1 MMVRPKGVVPSSA
14 TNRFKVMRLIARMN
28 VGGPAIQTS
37 LLTEKLDPQRFE
49 SLLVTGVEAEGEGNM
64 LELMGSAVQPLIVP
78 SLGREISL
86 RSDFRT
92 LRAVLRLMQRHR
104 PYIVHTHTAKAGF
117 IGRLAARLARVP
129 IVVHTFHGNVFKGY
143 FSPAKTRLFIALERW
158 LARGTDRII
167 VLSEQQKQEILSLG
181 IGRPE
186 QFRIVPLGLDLSR
199 FARELPPR
207 GAIRRELGVDES
219 TPLIGIVARLVP
231 IKAIHLLLEAAP
243 AILKQYPQAL
253 FLLIGDGESRD
264 ELDQLAHRLKIE
276 KSVRFLGFRADLPQ
290 LYADLDCAVLCSLNE
305 GLPVAIIEALAS
317 ARPVV
322 ATDVG
327 SVANLVQLGRTG
339 VLVPPGEPQPLAEG
353 ILQVLDNPE
362 QAAQWGRNGREHVYP
377 ALDIQR
383 LVNDIEAL
391 YLNLLREKKL
401 LQ

>member
-1 MMVRPKGVVPSSA
+1 MKTTPP
-14 TNRFKVMRLIARMN
+14 NRFKVMRLIARMN

-104 PYIVHTHTAKAGF
+104 PHIVHTHTAKAGF

-186 QFRIVPLGLDLSR
+186 QFQIVPLGLDLSR
-199 FARELPPR
+199 FARELPPLFWGR
-207 GAIRRELGVDES
+207 GSVDPFFSPELIARGDAWLPQHTSLTRAVYPGLGHSVSDEMLADVD
-219 TPLIGIVARLVP
+219 
-231 IKAIHLLLEAAP
+231 
-243 AILKQYPQAL
+243 
-253 FLLIGDGESRD
+253 
-264 ELDQLAHRLKIE
+264 
-276 KSVRFLGFRADLPQ
+276 RFLRAQ
-290 LYADLDCAVLCSLNE
+290 L
-305 GLPVAIIEALAS
+305 
-317 ARPVV
+317 
-322 ATDVG
+322 
-327 SVANLVQLGRTG
+327 
-339 VLVPPGEPQPLAEG
+339 
-353 ILQVLDNPE
+353 
-362 QAAQWGRNGREHVYP
+362 
-377 ALDIQR
+377 
-383 LVNDIEAL
+383 
-391 YLNLLREKKL
+391 
-401 LQ
+401 